1 MSFLGSRS
9 PNPFGR
15 KLSRCRTPTPTS
27 SKHWPTTDEVRCDG
41 EGSFVTTPFARGSH
55 RTLGRVD
62 RTLYPR
68 GPDVEFQAAAQAWGQ
83 DLPGARRDWRQ
94 TARYGRASLSTAL
107 SLPTTK
113 PRSPFLLLAY
123 RRQPRWLPFFMTLKT
138 AQSRGQPA
146 SVRRYPT
153 AVVDHCRASGET
165 PLWPPPR

>member
-1 MSFLGSRS
+1 MNDRTRMSFLGSRS

-113 PRSPFLLLAY
+113 PRSPL
-123 RRQPRWLPFFMTLKT
+123 FFVSLSPST
-138 AQSRGQPA
+138 ALA
-146 SVRRYPT
+146 SVLHDLEDSSVSRAASICSALSHGSRR
-153 AVVDHCRASGET
+153 
-165 PLWPPPR
+165 PLPRIW